1 MADSIR
7 RWLRLVKLPGAS
19 AGLLSV
25 SVLFAASVAAQNA
38 PPIVATQSPPPDQA
52 SAILDEI
59 EVRGRRMGEV
69 EFNLRRFVMDFV
81 LEVTRVPSGRGF
93 ARWQRRVCV
102 GVHNLDAAAAQ
113 YLVDRISLLALD
125 VGLDPGEPGCAPQ
138 VMIIFTVDA
147 IATATQLVER
157 ERGLFQP
164 VPGNS
169 GTTLGLE
176 ALEAFRNSDRAVR
189 WWHVSLP
196 VDARTGAA
204 AIPTPNSPGP
214 PTIAVAGPSRIYSG
228 IRDDLQ
234 RVIVIVDATRLSG
247 LTWQQL
253 GDYLAVIS
261 LAPIDPNANPS
272 AFDSILNLFSTPQYY
287 SGLTDWDRSYVR
299 AMYEFDQERHHRLQ
313 RGALVNRIMM
323 SERRQTAAE

>member
-1 MADSIR
+1 MAIVRSFR
-7 RWLRLVKLPGAS
+7 AS

-25 SVLFAASVAAQNA
+25 TALLASAVAAQDGPPAVGMPSPA
-38 PPIVATQSPPPDQA
+38 PDHA
-52 SAILDEI
+52 SGILDEI
-59 EVRGRRMGEV
+59 EVRGRRMDEV

-113 YLVDRISLLALD
+113 YLVDRISLLAME

-138 VMIIFTVDA
+138 VMIVFTLD
-147 IATATQLVER
+147 ATATATHLIER

-164 VPGNS
+164 VPGNY

-204 AIPTPNSPGP
+204 AIPTPNNPRP

-234 RVIVIVDATRLSG
+234 RVIVIVDATKLSG

-261 LAPIDPNANPS
+261 LAPIDPDANPS

-287 SGLTDWDRSYVR
+287 SGLTDWDRSYVG
-299 AMYEFDQERHHRLQ
+299 AMYEFDQQRHHRLQ

-323 SERRQTAAE
+323 SERRQMAAQ